1 MSGNNKKVNVKMS
14 MDLVR
19 HLQEYLNQIDLEG
32 DELVIIE
39 ENEEENEEESKRTKR
54 TSTTRR

>member
-1 MSGNNKKVNVKMS
+1 MSGNNKKVNVKML

-32 DELVIIE
+32 DELVVIE
-39 ENEEENEEESKRTKR
+39 EEENDKY
-54 TSTTRR
+54 